1 MRARGGEAG
10 LTLVEMLVVL
20 AIIGIASGVAV
31 LGFGAGRGVN
41 VQAEAQGFA
50 ARLRLA
56 ADIGIVT
63 DRRLLLA
70 WDDRSYSFLA
80 WDPAQRQWV
89 PETGNSLAGRHMLPD
104 GFRFAID
111 AKSPLPL
118 AADGSGQ
125 GLAARIS
132 HGAQSW
138 QVQFDGFAAEA
149 APITPVKS

>member
-1 MRARGGEAG
+1 MRVAAGKKG

-20 AIIGIASGVAV
+20 AIIGIASGIAV

-41 VQAEAQGFA
+41 VQAEAKGFA

-56 ADIGIVT
+56 ADISMVT
-63 DRRLLLA
+63 DKRLMLA
-70 WDDRSYSFLA
+70 WDDRSYSFLE
-80 WDPAQRQWV
+80 WDSARRQWV
-89 PETGNSLAGRHMLPD
+89 PEEGNSLAGRHMLPS

-118 AADGSGQ
+118 AADGTGQ

-132 HGAQSW
+132 HGGQNW
-138 QVQFDGFAAEA
+138 QVLFDGFAAEA
-149 APITPVKS
+149 SPIKPVKT